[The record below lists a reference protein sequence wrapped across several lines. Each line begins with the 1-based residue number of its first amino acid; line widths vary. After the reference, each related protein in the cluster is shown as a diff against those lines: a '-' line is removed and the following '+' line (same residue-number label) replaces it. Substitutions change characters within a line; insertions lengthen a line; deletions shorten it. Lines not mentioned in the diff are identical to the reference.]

1 MQLLLIHHTCPAHTH
16 VYNVRLPPTVI
27 TVQLQN
33 AHAALAP
40 AHTLNEIRL

>member
-1 MQLLLIHHTCPAHTH
+1 MQLLLIHYTRPAHTH
-16 VYNVRLPPTVI
+16 VYNVRLPPPVI